1 MLMNQPLNQ
10 LLGTYSFETAVE
22 NYPNHIAIYSD
33 GQTITYHQ
41 LNEYALQLA
50 SVLRDYGITENAI
63 VALSLENNIAQIA
76 LIIAIQKLGTAYMPV
91 EVSFPEERI
100 KYMLE
105 LAQPSLFITDA
116 ASILASNFTNILS
129 WKHCNEAC
137 KAKPTK
143 EPIPNIQGQFSY
155 ILFTSGSTGRPK
167 GVLMNRIASDNLI
180 AWQIK
185 DSTLSASSKTL
196 QFSPLT
202 FDVSFQE
209 IFSTLAIGGTLY
221 CVEDSIK
228 SDADKL
234 LHFIAE
240 QKIER
245 IFLPFVALQ
254 ALCDAAVAASL
265 YPASLREVMTAGEQL
280 KITPQLISFFTQ
292 HKEAILFNHYGPT
305 EAHVVSSLKLEG
317 TPHLW
322 PELPSIGKP
331 ISNSRLLILDAQG
344 NELGIDEPGELYIGG
359 LPLAAGYIH
368 QQDLTNECFV
378 LLQNIT
384 TEKKRFY
391 KTGDIA
397 LKTKEGNYEFLGRVD
412 DQIKIRGYRVELG
425 EIESR
430 LLQQG
435 SISQAA
441 VTVLDKDTPQQKLV
455 AYLIASGSEKNT
467 AEIKTYLNQYL
478 PEYMIPTFFM
488 WVDDFPKTSSGKID
502 RKALPKPVF
511 TRPTTQSFIAPKTV
525 IEHKLVEVWQAVLGF
540 DSIGIDDNF
549 FELGGSSLT
558 VLKTAATLR
567 SQHNI
572 HLSVVKLYQYPTI
585 RQLAASLEGA
595 TSKALRQ
602 LPVKENREEIAVIGM
617 AGRFPGANTIN
628 EFWDLLTQ
636 GRETIQFFSDE
647 ELDSTID
654 SVVSG
659 QTAYVK
665 ARGIV
670 PQVTS
675 FDAGF
680 FGVNPNQAKLMD
692 PQQRIFLEVAW
703 ETLESSGYAKNNN
716 HLSIGVY
723 AGVNTNSYFV
733 NNVLAHPDLIAQTGQ
748 LQTTLLNDK
757 DYVATRTAYSL
768 NLKGPAVTIQTACST
783 SLVAIAQAVQSIRNG
798 YCDMAIAGGASVTV
812 PIKSGHVYEEGAMF
826 SRDGH
831 CRPFD
836 AHASGTCFSDGAGA
850 VLLKSKEQAIKDGD
864 TIYAVING
872 IGLSNDGGSKGS
884 FSAPSVEGQAAAI
897 SMAIQ
902 DAGIEATAIGYVEA
916 HGTATPLGDPIEI
929 YGLKLAFGT
938 TQEKQYCAIG
948 SIKGNM
954 GHLTM
959 AAGIAGFMKTCL
971 SLYHQQLLPSINFSQ
986 PNPHINFT
994 DSPFYVNTHL
1004 QAWKGNK
1011 KRIAGV
1017 SSFGVGGTNAHI
1029 ILSEALPVKEAYES
1043 SSTLPAT
1050 LICWSAMTENS
1061 SRNYAQQL
1069 ADYLKSHPDEI
1080 LTDIA
1085 YTLHTTRKDFP
1096 YRRYIVATDKAH
1108 LIEHL
1113 QAATTSDVHSLIKT
1127 PQQLVFMFPGQGDQY
1142 VNMGRSL
1149 YASEQVFKAA
1159 IDECAHLLKEDCH
1172 LDLLHLLFVE
1182 EHLEE
1187 AKENINQTQNSQ
1199 PALFAI
1205 GYALGKLW
1213 MSWGIFPAALVGHS
1227 IGEFVAAYFAG
1238 VFSLRDALRL
1248 ISERGRMMG
1257 TLSSGKMLSVR
1268 LSADELN
1275 KILPADV
1282 SLAAINS
1289 TTLSVV
1295 AGTHEAI
1302 ANFSELLKAKE
1313 VPYKALA
1320 TSHAFHSYMMDELLT
1335 PFESFAATVTY
1346 KEPLLP
1352 IASTVTGKW
1361 LQSSEAMSPAYWAK
1375 HMRSTVQFV
1384 PAIQLLVEEAYDL
1397 FVEIGPGSSVSTFTR
1412 QLTVGKD
1419 ITVVTSLEKPESLL
1433 PSRQAIHRALGQ
1445 LWMQGYAPDWTAYY
1459 ENYKK
1464 RKLQDLPTYAFDRKE
1479 YWLPSRRVQLKES
1492 EQATLSS
1499 LVVELKQTK
1508 EADTVN
1514 KRESLITKI
1523 KEVIERASGI
1533 EVSQVAMD
1541 KSFIEIGLDSL
1552 ALTQVALLLKKRFA
1566 VAISFRQLNETL
1578 TTIQLLAN
1586 YIEQHTDATIEI
1598 ARPSSQMKTATL
1610 SVEEDIEIKKP
1621 FGAIAR
1627 IDTKVTT
1634 IESLQ
1639 QQYLTEFTQRYNQK
1653 TQKSKTYTQAHR
1665 VHMADPRVVSG
1676 FRPGTKELVYS
1687 LVVNKSKGCRI
1698 WDMDGNEY
1706 IDSLNG
1712 FGSSMLGYQPDFLK
1726 KALLQQIDNGYEI
1739 GPQHEL
1745 AGEVCQ
1751 QICEFTHFDRAA
1763 LCNTGSEAVLGAMR
1777 IARTVT
1783 GRSLI
1788 IAFTGSYHG
1797 INDEVI
1803 ARSSKSQKTLPAA
1816 PGILPEAVQNMLFL
1830 EYGTSETL
1838 KIIEEKSEEIAA
1850 ILVEPVQSRR
1860 CDFQPITFLKQLRRV
1875 ATASKAVLIF
1885 DEIISGFRF
1894 HTGGVQSLFGVQA
1907 DIATYGKV
1915 IGGGLSI
1922 GAIAGKKQFMDAL
1935 DGGWWQFGDASIPE
1949 VGVTYF
1955 AGTFVRHPLALATAN
1970 ATLKYFSECGP
1981 ELQQGLNQKGTY
1993 LSSALNAICV
2003 KLEVPMYIAQYCSL
2017 WRIHFTEEY
2026 SYVELFF
2033 ALMRLKGI
2041 HILEGFPCFITTAH
2055 TQEDLDEIIRCFEA
2069 SITELRLYGLIP
2081 FYKHR
2086 SSKVKNLNSPPVAQA
2101 RLGVDKEGNPA
2112 WFVPDE
2118 SAPGRYCQIVEAP

>member
-1 MLMNQPLNQ
+1 MNQPLNQ

-22 NYPNHIAIYSD
+22 NYPNNIAINSD
-33 GQTITYHQ
+33 GQTITYYQ
-41 LNEYALQLA
+41 LNDYANQLA
-50 SVLRDYGITENAI
+50 GVLHDNGVVENDI
-63 VALSLENNIAQIA
+63 VALSIEDSIAQIA
-76 LIIAIQKLGTAYMPV
+76 LIIAIQKLGAAYMPV
-91 EVSFPEERI
+91 DLSFPDERI
-100 KYMLE
+100 KYMIA
-105 LAQPSLFITDA
+105 LAQPSLYISD
-116 ASILASNFTNILS
+116 SVPVLASNITNILS
-129 WKHCNEAC
+129 WKQCTDAY
-137 KAKPTK
+137 KTKPTTLK
-143 EPIPNIQGQFSY
+143 ITNTQGQFSY

-185 DSTLSASSKTL
+185 DSSMSESSKTL
-196 QFSPLT
+196 HFSPLT

-221 CVEDSIK
+221 CVDDSLK

-234 LHFIAE
+234 LHYISA
-240 QKIER
+240 QNIQR

-254 ALCDAAVAASL
+254 ALSDAAVAASF
-265 YPASLREVMTAGEQL
+265 YPASLKEVITAGEQL
-280 KITPQLISFFTQ
+280 KITPQLISFFT
-292 HKEAILFNHYGPT
+292 HLKDAVLFNHYGPT

-317 TPHLW
+317 DPHLW

-331 ISNSRLLILDAQG
+331 IPNTKLFILDALG
-344 NELGIDEPGELYIGG
+344 NELGNDEQGELYIGG

-368 QQDLTNECFV
+368 QQELTKERFV
-378 LLQNIT
+378 QLQNST
-384 TEKKRFY
+384 SDTKRLY
-391 KTGDIA
+391 KTGDIV
-397 LKTKEGNYEFLGRVD
+397 LRTKEGNYEFLGRTD
-412 DQIKIRGYRVELG
+412 DQIKIRGYRVEQG

-430 LLQQG
+430 LLQHG
-435 SISQAA
+435 SVSQAA

-455 AYLIASGSEKNT
+455 AYLIASNNEKN
-467 AEIKTYLNQYL
+467 ASDIKAYLNQYL
-478 PEYMIPTFFM
+478 PEYMIPAFFM

-502 RKALPKPVF
+502 RKALPKPIF
-511 TRPTTQSFIAPKTV
+511 TRATTQSFMAPKTV
-525 IEHKLVEVWQAVLGF
+525 IEHKLVEVWQAVLAIA
-540 DSIGIDDNF
+540 SIGIDENF

-567 SQHNI
+567 TQHSI
-572 HLSVVKLYQYPTI
+572 HLPAAKLYQYPTI
-585 RQLAASLEGA
+585 RQLAAFLEGA
-595 TSKALRQ
+595 SNKLLRQ
-602 LPVKENREEIAVIGM
+602 LPTKENRDEIAVIGM

-628 EFWDLLTQ
+628 EFWELLVQ
-636 GRETIQFFSDE
+636 GRETIQFFTDD
-647 ELDSTID
+647 ELDSSID
-654 SVVSG
+654 STVSG
-659 QTAYVK
+659 QAAYVK
-665 ARGIV
+665 ARGIL

-703 ETLESSGYAKNNN
+703 EALESSGYAKNNN
-716 HLSIGVY
+716 NFSIGVY
-723 AGVNTNSYFV
+723 AGVNSNSYFV

-812 PIKSGHVYEEGAMF
+812 PIKSGHLYEDGAMF
-826 SRDGH
+826 SKDGH

-836 AHASGTCFSDGAGA
+836 ANASGTCFSDGAGA

-864 TIYAVING
+864 TIFAVIKG

-902 DAGIEATAIGYVEA
+902 DAGIDATAIGYIEA

-929 YGLKLAFGT
+929 YGLKLAFGN
-938 TQEKQYCAIG
+938 TQQNQYCAIG

-954 GHLTM
+954 GHMTM

-971 SLYHQQLLPSINFSQ
+971 SLYHKQLLPSINFSQ
-986 PNPHINFT
+986 PNPHIDFT
-994 DSPFYVNTHL
+994 DSPFYVNTNL
-1004 QAWKGNK
+1004 QAWTSNQ

-1017 SSFGVGGTNAHI
+1017 SSFGVGGTNAHV
-1029 ILSEALPVKEAYES
+1029 ILSEALPVKEASES
-1043 SSTLPAT
+1043 SNLPAT
-1050 LICWSAMTENS
+1050 LICWSAMTETS
-1061 SRNYAQQL
+1061 IRSYGQHLANYL
-1069 ADYLKSHPDEI
+1069 ISHPDES

-1085 YTLHTTRKDFP
+1085 YTLHTTKKDFP
-1096 YRRYIVATDKAH
+1096 YRRFIVATDKAH
-1108 LIEHL
+1108 LLAQL
-1113 QAATTSDVHSLIKT
+1113 QTTTVPSDVHSLIRT

-1142 VNMGRSL
+1142 VNMCRSL
-1149 YASEQVFKAA
+1149 YTSEQVFKAA
-1159 IDECAHLLKEDCH
+1159 IDECAQILKEDCQ
-1172 LDLLHLLFVE
+1172 LDLLSMLFVE

-1187 AKENINQTQNSQ
+1187 ATDKINQTQNSQ

-1238 VFSLRDALRL
+1238 VFSLRDALRM
-1248 ISERGRMMG
+1248 ISERGRMMEA
-1257 TLSSGKMLSVR
+1257 LNSGKMLSVR

-1275 KILPADV
+1275 EILPADV

-1289 TTLSVV
+1289 TKLSVV

-1302 ANFSELLKAKE
+1302 EHFASLLKAKE

-1335 PFESFAATVTY
+1335 PFETFAATITY
-1346 KEPLLP
+1346 KEPLIP

-1361 LQSSEAMSPAYWAK
+1361 LQASEAMNPAYWAK

-1384 PAIQLLVEEAYDL
+1384 PAIQLLVEAAHDI
-1397 FVEIGPGSSVSTFTR
+1397 FVEIGPGSSVSTFAR
-1412 QLTVGKD
+1412 QLVADKE
-1419 ITVVTSLEKPESLL
+1419 VVVITSLEKQESLL
-1433 PSRQAIHRALGQ
+1433 PSSQAIHRALGQ
-1445 LWMQGYAPDWTAYY
+1445 FWMQGYEPDWTAYY
-1459 ENYKK
+1459 ENYTK
-1464 RKLQDLPTYAFDRKE
+1464 RKLYDLPTYAFDRKE
-1479 YWLPSRRVQLKES
+1479 YWLPARRIQLKES
-1492 EQATLSS
+1492 EQATISS
-1499 LVVELKQTK
+1499 LVNELKQTK
-1508 EADTVN
+1508 AVDTN
-1514 KRESLITKI
+1514 HTQERLIAKI
-1523 KEVIERASGI
+1523 KEVLERASGI
-1533 EVSQVAMD
+1533 DISQVALD

-1552 ALTQVALLLKKRFA
+1552 ALTQVAILLKKHFA

-1586 YIEQHTDATIEI
+1586 YIEQHTDATKETI
-1598 ARPSSQMKTATL
+1598 RPFSQMATTTL
-1610 SVEEDIEIKKP
+1610 TVEEAVEIKKP

-1627 IDTKVTT
+1627 IDTKVAA
-1634 IESLQ
+1634 IETLQ
-1639 QQYLTEFTQRYNQK
+1639 QQFLTEFTQRYNQK
-1653 TQKSKTYTQAHR
+1653 TQKSKAYTQAHR
-1665 VHMADPRVVSG
+1665 AHMADPRVVSG

-1687 LVVNKSKGCRI
+1687 LVVNKSKGCKI
-1698 WDMDGNEY
+1698 WDIDGNEY
-1706 IDSLNG
+1706 IDALNG
-1712 FGSSMLGYQPDFLK
+1712 FGSSMLGYQPEFLK
-1726 KALLQQIDNGYEI
+1726 KALLHQIENGYEI

-1745 AGEVCQ
+1745 AGEVCH
-1751 QICEFTHFDRAA
+1751 QICSFTHFDRAA

-1783 GRSLI
+1783 GRSLVV
-1788 IAFTGSYHG
+1788 AFTGSYHG

-1803 ARSSKSQKTLPAA
+1803 ARSSKSQKTYPAA

-1830 EYGTSETL
+1830 EYGTAETL
-1838 KIIEEKSEEIAA
+1838 KIIEEKSEELAA

-1860 CDFQPITFLKQLRRV
+1860 CDFQPITFLKQLRRI
-1875 ATASKAVLIF
+1875 ATASHSVLIF

-1894 HTGGVQSLFGVQA
+1894 HTGGVQSLFGIQA

-1970 ATLKYFSECGP
+1970 ATLNYFSECGP
-1981 ELQQGLNQKGTY
+1981 GLQQELNQKGSY

-2003 KLEVPMYIAQYCSL
+2003 KLDVPMYIAQYCSL

-2026 SYVELFF
+2026 SFVELFF
-2033 ALMRLKGI
+2033 ALMRFKGI
-2041 HILEGFPCFITTAH
+2041 HILEGFPCFLTTAH

-2069 SITELRLYGLIP
+2069 AITELRLYGLIP

-2086 SSKVKNLNSPPVAQA
+2086 SAKVKDLNTPPVAHA
-2101 RLGVDKEGNPA
+2101 RLGVDKDGNPA

-2118 SAPGRYCQIVEAP
+2118 AAPGRFCQVVEVP